1 MKTVDEILKNKIEE
15 KIQETISNK
24 NEIKQIILSLSNID
38 NSKSFVLG
46 IIVGRLYNAFYY
58 QSKRILNRE
67 PTEEEFQEFVEIVKS
82 KKSNFENLW

>member
-1 MKTVDEILKNKIEE
+1 MMDKILKNKIEE

-24 NEIKQIILSLSNID
+24 NELKQLIQSLSTID
-38 NSKSFVLG
+38 DSKSFLLG
-46 IIVGRLYNAFYY
+46 ILVGRIYNAFYY

-67 PTEEEFQEFVEIVKS
+67 PSEEEFQEFVKLVKS

>member
-1 MKTVDEILKNKIEE
+1 MDEKLKNKIEE

-24 NEIKQIILSLSNID
+24 NEITQLLQSLSTLD

-58 QSKRILNRE
+58 QTKRILNRE
-67 PTEEEFQEFVEIVKS
+67 PTKEEFDEFLQYLKNRKS
-82 KKSNFENLW
+82 EFENLW